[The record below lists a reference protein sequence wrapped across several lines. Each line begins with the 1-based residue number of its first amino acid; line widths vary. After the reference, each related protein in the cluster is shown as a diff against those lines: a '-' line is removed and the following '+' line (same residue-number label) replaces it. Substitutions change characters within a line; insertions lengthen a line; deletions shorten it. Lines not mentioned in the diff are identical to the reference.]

1 MRIVPG
7 KTGSNLI
14 EMLMEVP
21 HCQEYCVF
29 LSQSMNSNPKFSK
42 SPGLWESAQKGL
54 VSKVLSLN

>member
-1 MRIVPG
+1 MRIVSG

-21 HCQEYCVF
+21 HCQEYCV
-29 LSQSMNSNPKFSK
+29 LSQSMSSNPKFSK